1 MNKLSVRTG
10 DVIAAEINQIKR
22 QTAQNV
28 LFASV
33 EIGRLLTEAK
43 ETVPHGSWGQWLAD
57 NVDYSQ
63 SNANN
68 LMRLYAEYGNGG
80 QLDFFAEERLELFG
94 NLSPSQALTLV
105 SLPMDR
111 RAEFVKENDVAD
123 MSVRE
128 LKAAIQRA
136 EAAEQGVKDAESR
149 FEAAQ
154 NDVKAAKAEAS
165 DLRRQIANLRDQLG
179 KAQTVHISSPEPSP
193 EDLDAIRKEMEAE
206 YQTKL
211 GETEDQHRKEID
223 RLTKEKAKAEAEAK
237 KAAAEASKTEI
248 SDLTEKLKKAQEK
261 LSAAEERE
269 EAALRKAKAAAS
281 ADAQKLAVHFDL
293 VQRELNSIKEC
304 LANMAG
310 DPAAEKYRSAVA
322 KILQVYLS
330 ELEGGANHG

>member
-1 MNKLSVRTG
+1 MNELSVRTG
-10 DVIAAEINQIKR
+10 DIIAAEINQIKR
-22 QTAQNV
+22 QTAQN
-28 LFASV
+28 LLYASV

-43 ETVPHGSWGQWLAD
+43 GTVPHGEWGQWLEA

-80 QLDFFAEERLELFG
+80 QLDFFSESRLELFG

-111 RAEFVKENDVAD
+111 RVKFVEENNVEE
-123 MSVRE
+123 MSVRD

-136 EAAEQGVKDAESR
+136 EDAERGVKEAENR
-149 FEAAQ
+149 FEAAKREV
-154 NDVKAAKAEAS
+154 DSAKAEATE
-165 DLRRQIANLRDQLG
+165 LRRQIANLNGQLA

-193 EDLDAIRKEMEAE
+193 EDVDAIRKEVEAE

-211 GETEDQHRKEID
+211 GETEEQHRKEID
-223 RLTKEKAKAEAEAK
+223 RLTKEKAKAEKAAK
-237 KAAAEASKTEI
+237 NAAAEESKTEI
-248 SDLTEKLKKAQEK
+248 DSLTEKLKRAEEK
-261 LSAAEERE
+261 LSAATERE

-281 ADAQKLAVHFDL
+281 ADAQKLGIHFEL

-304 LANMAG
+304 LKNLAE
-310 DPAAEKYRSAVA
+310 DPAGEKYRGAVA
-322 KILQVYLS
+322 NVLRAYLK
-330 ELEGGANHG
+330 ELEGCAE

>member
-1 MNKLSVRTG
+1 MKELSVRTG

-22 QTAQNV
+22 QTAQN
-28 LFASV
+28 LLYASV

-43 ETVPHGSWGQWLAD
+43 ATVPHGEWGQWLCD

-68 LMRLYAEYGNGG
+68 LMRIYNEYGNGG

-111 RAEFVKENDVAD
+111 RVEFVKENDVEQ

-128 LKAAIQRA
+128 LKDAIKRA
-136 EAAEQGVKDAESR
+136 EDAERGVKESESR
-149 FEAAQ
+149 FEAARKE
-154 NDVKAAKAEAS
+154 VASAKAEAAE
-165 DLRRQIANLRDQLG
+165 LRRKMADLQDQLA
-179 KAQTVHISSPEPSP
+179 KSQTLHISSPEPSP
-193 EDLDAIRKEMEAE
+193 EDLAAIRKEVEAE
-206 YQTKL
+206 YQAKL
-211 GETEDQHRKEID
+211 GETEAEYQKNLE
-223 RLTKEKAKAEAEAK
+223 RLTKEKAEAQKAAELQVSKDVKALEEQLAEAEK
-237 KAAAEASKTEI
+237 KLAAAS
-248 SDLTEKLKKAQEK
+248 
-261 LSAAEERE
+261 ERE

-304 LANMAG
+304 LKNLAE
-310 DPAAEKYRSAVA
+310 DPSAEKYRNAVA
-322 KILQVYLS
+322 KILRDYLTG
-330 ELEGGANHG
+330 LEGV